1 MNSSQILKELDD
13 LMTKLKMKITFYETE
28 IKELRSTIEKLKSFV
43 KDAWNNQSNK
53 TNTFNIYV

>member
-43 KDAWNNQSNK
+43 KDA
-53 TNTFNIYV
+53 